1 MRVKAVRVIF
11 GSAFFAGAVLVSV
24 PLALADFKEA
34 KRLDACREVI
44 HEVMG
49 VKEQI
54 PRDLLEKAECVAVLP
69 GVKKAALGVGG
80 RFGYGAVSC
89 RSEGGHGPW
98 GPPLMISLKGGSVG
112 FQIGGQE
119 ADLVLLIMNPKGI
132 DYLLRN
138 NFTLG
143 ADASVAAGPVGRTAE
158 AATDAQ
164 MRAEILSYSRS
175 RGIFAG
181 LSLEGAVLKP
191 DEKANYGVY
200 GEKIDPKDLLIR
212 SKTAVPKA
220 ARAFIDEL
228 NKLAPPRGQGW
239 KQ

>member
-1 MRVKAVRVIF
+1 MRKRAALLVVTGLLAGPAV
-11 GSAFFAGAVLVSV
+11 
-24 PLALADFKEA
+24 ADLKEA
-34 KRLDACREVI
+34 KRLDACREVV

-69 GVKKAALGVGG
+69 GVKKAAIGVGG

-89 RSEGGHGPW
+89 RGEGGRGSW
-98 GPPLMISLKGGSVG
+98 GAPLMISLKGGSVG

-143 ADASVAAGPVGRTAE
+143 ADASIAAGPVGRTAE

-181 LSLEGAVLKP
+181 ISLEGAVLKP
-191 DEKANYGVY
+191 DEKANFGVY
-200 GEKIDPKDLLIR
+200 GEAVDARDLLTR
-212 SKTAVPKA
+212 GKYAPPKA
-220 ARAFIDEL
+220 ARGFIAEL
-228 NKLAPPRGQGW
+228 DKLAPRRGEGW
-239 KQ
+239 KR

>member
-11 GSAFFAGAVLVSV
+11 GSAFFAGAELVSTPPV
-24 PLALADFKEA
+24 WADLKEA
-34 KRLDACREVI
+34 KRLDACREVV

-49 VKEQI
+49 IKEQV

-89 RSEGGHGPW
+89 RGEGGNGPW
-98 GPPLMISLKGGSVG
+98 GPPLMIGLKGGSVG

-191 DEKANYGVY
+191 DEKANHGVY
-200 GEKIDPKDLLIR
+200 GETIDPKDLLIR
-212 SKTAVPKA
+212 SKTGVPKA
-220 ARAFIDEL
+220 ARGFIDEL

>member
-1 MRVKAVRVIF
+1 MLPF
-11 GSAFFAGAVLVSV
+11 GLGSAALAGAVLVVV
-24 PLALADFKEA
+24 PPVLADLKEA
-34 KRLDACREVI
+34 KRLDACRDVI

-69 GVKKAALGVGG
+69 GVKKVAIGVGG
-80 RFGYGAVSC
+80 RVGYGAVSC
-89 RSEGGHGPW
+89 RGEGGRGPW
-98 GPPLMISLKGGSVG
+98 GPPLMIGLKGGSVG

-200 GEKIDPKDLLIR
+200 GENIDPRDLLIR
-212 SKTAVPKA
+212 SKHEAPKA
-220 ARAFIDEL
+220 ARGFIDEL
-228 NKLAPPRGQGW
+228 NKLAPRRGEGW
-239 KQ
+239 K

>member
-1 MRVKAVRVIF
+1 MRKTTAGVLLWLVAVP
-11 GSAFFAGAVLVSV
+11 GAF
-24 PLALADFKEA
+24 ADLKET
-34 KRLDACREVI
+34 KRLDTCREVVY
-44 HEVMG
+44 EVMG

-54 PRDLLEKAECVAVLP
+54 PRELTAKAECIAVLP
-69 GVKKAALGVGG
+69 GVKKAAIGIGG
-80 RFGYGAVSC
+80 RFGYGAVTC
-89 RSEGGHGPW
+89 RSEGGSGAW
-98 GPPLMISLKGGSVG
+98 GAPLMISLKGGSVG

-119 ADLVLLIMNPKGI
+119 ADLVLLIMNTKGI

-181 LSLEGAVLKP
+181 ISLEGAVLKP

-200 GEKIDPKDLLIR
+200 GETIDPRDLLLR
-212 SKTAVPKA
+212 NKYAVPRA
-220 ARAFIDEL
+220 AKPLIGEL
-228 NKLAPPRGQGW
+228 EKLAPRRGEGW
-239 KQ
+239 KP